1 MIQIILVV
9 FGIFLDMVYGSR
21 LVRFMDIQQ
30 PKPQLELV
38 FVMALGVVEFSSG
51 VRMFKVPWTFNCHF
65 YPYILK
71 VQKSAESAFQPQK
84 ICREKCANR
93 DNKIPRQQCV
103 YQ

>member
-51 VRMFKVPWTFNCHF
+51 AKMFKVPWTFNCQFYQTHF
-65 YPYILK
+65 HLTGG
-71 VQKSAESAFQPQK
+71 
-84 ICREKCANR
+84 
-93 DNKIPRQQCV
+93 NKISDNVHGQS
-103 YQ
+103 